1 MALLLA
7 ACESEKAPSFIKG
20 NPYAKEFARL
30 NGPVKSAVYSY
41 YKNGKL
47 DSSIQNDYSTEGVL
61 LKSKTLV
68 KGDSIVIHYTY
79 DPYNNIQDMNGTGI
93 TDYRAEYKKG
103 TLVKEWLYSDKKKKN
118 GITNR
123 YKIKGETLIKK
134 VNDIRTG
141 AGTTYTYSYNSRGL
155 DAAQSANTDGAKSR
169 WHIRLQPLL

>member
-134 VNDIRTG
+134 VNDIRTVPAPPTHILII
-141 AGTTYTYSYNSRGL
+141 AGDWSR
-155 DAAQSANTDGAKSR
+155 QWKP
-169 WHIRLQPLL
+169 W

>member
-79 DPYNNIQDMNGTGI
+79 DPYNNIPDMNGTGS
-93 TDYRAEYKKG
+93 TDYQA
-103 TLVKEWLYSDKKKKN
+103 
-118 GITNR
+118 
-123 YKIKGETLIKK
+123 
-134 VNDIRTG
+134 
-141 AGTTYTYSYNSRGL
+141 
-155 DAAQSANTDGAKSR
+155 
-169 WHIRLQPLL
+169 